1 MAVKGRNP
9 SQVKNG
15 PTQPSL
21 LASKLVPEDQN
32 LVLHRK
38 GSNVRVLP
46 GKKMYADPV

>member
-1 MAVKGRNP
+1 MTVKGR
-9 SQVKNG
+9 STSELKNG

-21 LASKLVPEDQN
+21 LSKLVPEDPN

-38 GSNVRVLP
+38 GSNIRVLP

>member
-1 MAVKGRNP
+1 MTVKGRNS
-9 SQVKNG
+9 SQLKNG

-21 LASKLVPEDQN
+21 LTSKLVPENPN

-38 GSNVRVLP
+38 GSNIRVLP